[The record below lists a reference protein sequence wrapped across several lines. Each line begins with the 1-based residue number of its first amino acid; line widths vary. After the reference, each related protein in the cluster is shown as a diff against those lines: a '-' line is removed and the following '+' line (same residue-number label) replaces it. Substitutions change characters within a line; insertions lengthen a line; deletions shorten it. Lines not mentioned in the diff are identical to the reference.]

1 MRAKLNITP
10 RTSRKNQLAA
20 TSPQKTSRSKPC
32 LLAGQ
37 RCGHLNP
44 SPAAVPIFFVDIFL
58 AIFCTA
64 VQIRLRIRHSAPKL
78 YPMHQRNKVSAR
90 PEQTCIS
97 SRGQIFSCFA
107 SLYISNMPNKIF
119 FGHFLRELFGNI
131 FQYFLRRNISIFI
144 GDIFFAYDIDNLFFN
159 QERRNVL
166 WRIHLKTET
175 LLTLPLR
182 I

>member
-44 SPAAVPIFFVDIFL
+44 SPAAVPIFFVDIFSGYFL
-58 AIFCTA
+58 HC

-131 FQYFLRRNISIFI
+131 FQYFCGAIYRFLSA
-144 GDIFFAYDIDNLFFN
+144 IFFLHMILITYFLIKKG
-159 QERRNVL
+159 EMYYGEY
-166 WRIHLKTET
+166 I
-175 LLTLPLR
+175 
-182 I
+182 